1 MADAVVEKIRR
12 QYAALR
18 QRKADEAR
26 ITLDKANRDE
36 QFFAAEREI
45 KKLDFLIGKA
55 ECYDENAEKAKALR
69 ALKKEHAA
77 IRKKALRRLGI
88 KESDLTP
95 APDCELCRDAGFVNG
110 LPCKCFLKRWQ
121 DECVNISGIPLK
133 PALRFA
139 DDTAE
144 KSEKLEKLYAAMK
157 NYVKKFPDVK
167 TKNLLF
173 MGKSGSGKSHLAETV
188 AGEIYDRG
196 FVSIFVSASA
206 LCDMLHTDLFAAH
219 GDKVGYDRLF
229 ADCDLLVIDD
239 LGTEKLMRTITVEN
253 LCQLISLRQSFAR
266 PTIVTTNLSQEEILE
281 RYDERIYTR
290 LVEKRNS
297 AVVLFPDENF
307 RI

>member
-1 MADAVVEKIRR
+1 
-12 QYAALR
+12 
-18 QRKADEAR
+18 
-26 ITLDKANRDE
+26 
-36 QFFAAEREI
+36 
-45 KKLDFLIGKA
+45 
-55 ECYDENAEKAKALR
+55 
-69 ALKKEHAA
+69 
-77 IRKKALRRLGI
+77 
-88 KESDLTP
+88 
-95 APDCELCRDAGFVNG
+95 
-110 LPCKCFLKRWQ
+110 
-121 DECVNISGIPLK
+121 
-133 PALRFA
+133 
-139 DDTAE
+139 
-144 KSEKLEKLYAAMK
+144 MK

-239 LGTEKLMRTITVEN
+239 LGTEKLMRSITVEN

-281 RYDERIYTR
+281 RYDERIYSR

-297 AVVLFPDENF
+297 AGVLFPDENF